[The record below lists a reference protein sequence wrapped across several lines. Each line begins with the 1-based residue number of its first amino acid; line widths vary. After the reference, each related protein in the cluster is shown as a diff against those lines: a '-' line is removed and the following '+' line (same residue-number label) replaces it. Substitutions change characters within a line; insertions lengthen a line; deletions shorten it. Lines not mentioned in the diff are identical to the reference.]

1 MVEGRVVDS
10 NLDDFSSFSGNLFAV
25 LVNYFEMEDIGSG
38 MVDGNAVFVNCTS
51 EIIIVFF
58 YSIFQTSAGFSYVR
72 KVEIFFW
79 AWPFVFLD
87 YVLFKLWWTIIVRVH
102 KDRY

>member
-25 LVNYFEMEDIGSG
+25 LVNYFEMEDIASG

-58 YSIFQTSAGFSYVR
+58 YSIFPNICWILLCKKGGNFLLSMTIC
-72 KVEIFFW
+72 IFRLC
-79 AWPFVFLD
+79 FV
-87 YVLFKLWWTIIVRVH
+87 
-102 KDRY
+102 

>member
-10 NLDDFSSFSGNLFAV
+10 NLDDFSSFSGNLLAV
-25 LVNYFEMEDIGSG
+25 LVNYFEMEDIASG
-38 MVDGNAVFVNCTS
+38 VVDGNAVFVNCTS
-51 EIIIVFF
+51 EMIIVSF
-58 YSIFQTSAGFSYVR
+58 YSGFQTSAGFSYVR